1 MLGFVNIYIITKIAK
16 DLASEREKRI
26 RGKFSSLFAIRF
38 DDDRDIYMYIY
49 IEIDTITGL
58 SRVAEFLFFFLIKNL
73 VLSFVLVR

>member
-38 DDDRDIYMYIY
+38 DDDRDIYIY
-49 IEIDTITGL
+49 ILKSIL
-58 SRVAEFLFFFLIKNL
+58 SQDYRE
-73 VLSFVLVR
+73 